1 MSLIDE
7 IAPTELA
14 KLRLLAELDRIQ
26 ALLADRAADRPPSV
40 GRVDTVPVLDWLADR
55 LGLSPFERDT
65 LMLCVAVELE
75 SSIAASVAE
84 LQGFSGA
91 PQFATALAVLPDPH
105 WDALSAER
113 PLRRWNLVRLAL
125 GATRAT
131 SPMVIDERILDL
143 VTGSGPGRLGG
154 LVTDGEPPAQLTPS
168 QARVADEIVAAVTAS
183 DGRMVIRLGGAD
195 QEARR
200 GVIARIASELGWE
213 PLVIRDAAVDERD
226 LAAVA
231 TLLDR
236 EAILD
241 ERMLVT
247 SHDSLLPLLETA
259 VVVTSSSAPTPGRIE
274 VARTIDLPTPAEQ
287 AALWRAAVPDAIGAL
302 SIAVDSIAQ
311 HYRLSANAVAA
322 IAAEWRRLR
331 NVAVADHAASLRRL
345 ARERARVGMGSL
357 AERIEPRA
365 GWDDL
370 VLPPGQ
376 LEQVREIA
384 RHVRHRALVYND
396 WGFAA
401 RSDRGLGIS
410 ALFTGESGT
419 GKTMA
424 AEVIAADLALDLYR
438 VDLSAVVSKYIGET
452 EKNLRAVFDAAETSG
467 AVLLFDEAD
476 ALFGTRSEIK
486 DSHDRYANLEVAYLL
501 QRMESYRGLAI
512 LTTNIRSNVD
522 RAFLRRFRFVVPFP
536 FPDQSS
542 RTEIWRRAFPP
553 STPLDGVD
561 PGALSTLQV
570 SGGSIR
576 SIALA
581 AAFSAAEDG
590 TAVRPEHLIRAAQ
603 LDYAKAERSLTA
615 SETAALRASAQRKAS
630 G

>member
-1 MSLIDE
+1 
-7 IAPTELA
+7 
-14 KLRLLAELDRIQ
+14 
-26 ALLADRAADRPPSV
+26 
-40 GRVDTVPVLDWLADR
+40 
-55 LGLSPFERDT
+55 
-65 LMLCVAVELE
+65 MLCVAVELE
-75 SSIAASVAE
+75 STIASAVAE
-84 LQGFSGA
+84 LQGHPGA
-91 PQFATALAVLPDPH
+91 PQFAAALAVLPDPH

-113 PLRRWNLVRLAL
+113 PLRRWNLIRIAP

-143 VTGSGPGRLGG
+143 VTGSGAGRLGG
-154 LVTDGEPPAQLTPS
+154 LVIDDSVPPILTASQL
-168 QARVADEIVAAVTAS
+168 RVADEIVATIVGVAEPV
-183 DGRMVIRLGGAD
+183 VVRLGGVDELAK
-195 QEARR
+195 R
-200 GVIARIASELGWE
+200 GVIEQVASELGLA
-213 PLVIRDAAVDERD
+213 PLVVRDAAVDERGVS
-226 LAAVA
+226 AAA

-247 SHDSLLPLLETA
+247 SHDSLLPLLEA
-259 VVVTSSSAPTPGRIE
+259 KVVVTSSSAPTPGRIE
-274 VARTIDLPTPAEQ
+274 VARSVDLPNPAEQ
-287 AALWRAAVPDAIGAL
+287 VALWRAAVPDASGELAV
-302 SIAVDSIAQ
+302 AVDSIAQ
-311 HYRLSANAVAA
+311 HYRLSANSIAS
-322 IAAEWRRLR
+322 IAAEWRGLR
-331 NVAVADHAASLRRL
+331 NVAVAGHAASLRRL
-345 ARERARVGMGSL
+345 ARERARVGMGAL

-376 LEQVREIA
+376 LEQVHDIA
-384 RHVRHRALVYND
+384 RHVRHRTLVYDD

-512 LTTNIRSNVD
+512 LTTNIRANVD
-522 RAFLRRFRFVVPFP
+522 RAFLRRFRFVVQFP

-542 RTEIWRRAFPP
+542 RAEIWRRAFPAA
-553 STPLDGVD
+553 TPLDGVEPD
-561 PGALSTLQV
+561 ALSTLQV

-581 AAFSAAEDG
+581 AAFSAADDG
-590 TAVRPEHLIRAAQ
+590 TAVRPQHLLRAAQ
-603 LDYAKAERSLTA
+603 LDYAKAERNLTTA
-615 SETAALRASAQRKAS
+615 ETAALQARNRQTERTS